1 MITDKTIPVGLPSLN
16 DSQRVIAEDLLSKV
30 EKALKSNN
38 EEPIE
43 NRIFSIIGG
52 SGFGKSYLTAVLIGE
67 LKQMCSKL
75 IITATTHK
83 ALANIN
89 NMASEHKVASST
101 IHSYLKC
108 KVHENYQTGTVEL
121 IQDTSKTPEAVDI
134 LFVEEASMMSQAL
147 WDILQNELFKN
158 NVKVVI
164 FIGDHAQLKSVD
176 KDDENPIYCGYVPLT
191 EYKLTEVVRQ
201 AKDSTIFKVSN
212 YFREQIETQQFKP
225 FSDAIQVIK
234 DNQGEDFVVV
244 NKIDDFYN
252 EFVKTPFKDSAILV
266 HKNSTVAMYNKKA
279 RLLEY
284 GKVPN
289 IIPME
294 RLIFNSS
301 HTVGDET
308 IHYNNQEVTIKSC
321 ELVYDENN
329 DIEYWQCI
337 TEEDTMF
344 RVIDTSSK
352 PEYDDRLRELAMEA
366 KKAVGAVKTALWE
379 RYFTLKNSFQDVIPR
394 YAYSIFKSQG
404 STLKY
409 IYIDINELESLSRFL
424 TPDELYRLLF
434 VAISR
439 ASDKVVF
446 FIK

>member
-1 MITDKTIPVGLPSLN
+1 MITDKTTPAGLSSLN
-16 DSQRVIAEDLLSKV
+16 DSQRIIAEDLLSKV
-30 EKALKSNN
+30 EKALRSNN

-83 ALANIN
+83 ALASIN

-252 EFVKTPFKDSAILV
+252 EFIKTPFKDSAILV

-308 IHYNNQEVTIKSC
+308 VHYNNQEVTIKSC

-352 PEYDDRLRELAMEA
+352 PEYDDRLRELAIEA

-394 YAYSIFKSQG
+394 YSFSVYKSQG
-404 STLKY
+404 STIKY
-409 IYIDINELESLSRFL
+409 VYIDINELSSLTGFL
-424 TPDELYRLLF
+424 SPDEIYRLLF

-439 ASDKVVF
+439 ASVKVVF

>member
-1 MITDKTIPVGLPSLN
+1 METNKTIPAGLSALN
-16 DSQRVIAEDLLSKV
+16 DSQKIIAEDILIKV
-30 EKALKSNN
+30 EKALRSNN
-38 EEPIE
+38 EVEME
-43 NRIFSIIGG
+43 NRVFSIRGG
-52 SGFGKSYLTAVLIGE
+52 SGFGKSYLTATLIGE
-67 LKQMCSKL
+67 FKQMYNK
-75 IITATTHK
+75 IMITATTHK
-83 ALANIN
+83 ALAQIN
-89 NMASEHKVASST
+89 KMASEHKIASST

-108 KVHENYQTGTVEL
+108 KIHENYQTGKVDL
-121 IQDTSKTPEAVDI
+121 IQDSNKTPEPVDI
-134 LFVEEASMMSQAL
+134 LIIDETSQMSQAL

-164 FIGDHAQLKSVD
+164 FVGDHAQLKSVD

-212 YFREQIETQQFKP
+212 YFREQIETQQFKT

-289 IIPME
+289 IIPNE

-301 HTVGDET
+301 HTVGEET
-308 IHYNNQEVTIKSC
+308 IHYNNQEVTVKSC

-352 PEYDDRLRELAMEA
+352 PEYDDRLKELAIEA

-394 YAYSIFKSQG
+394 YSFSTYKSQG
-404 STLKY
+404 STIKY
-409 IYIDINELESLSRFL
+409 VYIDMNELSSLSGFL
-424 TPDELYRLLF
+424 SPDEIYRLLF

>member
-1 MITDKTIPVGLPSLN
+1 METNKTIPAGLSSLN
-16 DSQRVIAEDLLSKV
+16 DSQRDIAEDLLSKV

-266 HKNSTVAMYNKKA
+266 HKNSTVALYNKKA

-284 GKVPN
+284 GKVAG
-289 IIPME
+289 IIPTE
-294 RLIFNSS
+294 RMIFNSA
-301 HTVGDET
+301 HTEGDTT

-321 ELVYDENN
+321 ELVYDEANSL
-329 DIEYWQCI
+329 EYWKCI

-344 RVIDTSSK
+344 RVIDRDYKLEFEEKLS
-352 PEYDDRLRELAMEA
+352 DLAKQA
-366 KKAVGAVKTALWE
+366 KVAQGAVKTALWE
-379 RYFTLKNSFQDVIPR
+379 RYFTLKSAFQDVIPR
-394 YAYSIFKSQG
+394 YSYSIFKSQG

-409 IYIDINELESLSRFL
+409 VYIDINELESLSRFL
-424 TPDELYRLLF
+424 APDEIYRLLF

>member
-1 MITDKTIPVGLPSLN
+1 METNKTTPAGLLSLN
-16 DSQRVIAEDLLSKV
+16 YSQRNIAEDLLIKV
-30 EKALKSNN
+30 EKGLKSNV
-38 EEPIE
+38 EVEMKDKV
-43 NRIFSIIGG
+43 FSITAS
-52 SGFGKSYLTAVLIGE
+52 SGYGKSYLTAVLIGE
-67 LKQMCSKL
+67 FKKICDK
-75 IITATTHK
+75 IVITATTHR
-83 ALANIN
+83 ALKQLND
-89 NMASEHKVASST
+89 MASQHKVEAKT

-108 KVHENYQTGTVEL
+108 KIKENYATGSVDL
-121 IQDTSKTPEAVDI
+121 IQDPNKQPEPIDI
-134 LFVEEASMMSQAL
+134 LVIDESSMLNQAL
-147 WDILQNELFKN
+147 WEIIQNELIRNTIKICIFVGDKN
-158 NVKVVI
+158 
-164 FIGDHAQLKSVD
+164 QLKSVD
-176 KDDENPIYCGYVPLT
+176 KDDENPVYCGYIPLT
-191 EYKLTEVVRQ
+191 EYTLTEVVRQ
-201 AKDSTIFKVSN
+201 SAESRIFRVAD

-225 FSDAIQVIK
+225 FSDAMQVIK

-289 IIPME
+289 IIPSE

-308 IHYNNQEVTIKSC
+308 IHYNNQEVTVKSC

-352 PEYDDRLRELAMEA
+352 PEYDDRLKELAIEA

-379 RYFTLKNSFQDVIPR
+379 RYFALKNSFQDVIPR
-394 YAYSIFKSQG
+394 YSFSTYKSQG
-404 STLKY
+404 STIKY
-409 IYIDINELESLSRFL
+409 VYIDINELSSLSGFL
-424 TPDELYRLLF
+424 SPDELYRLLF
-434 VAISR
+434 VSISR